1 VATLRLETSYRG
13 KHGMVLD
20 KDVGIPMRDGA
31 LLRANVFRPDAE
43 GRFPVLMTLGPYG
56 KDVHM
61 KDFQP
66 EPWEYLNKR
75 QPKILEASSC
85 RYLGFETPDPEP
97 WVPDG
102 YIVIKV
108 DSRGA
113 GKSPGF
119 LDVNSPAEYRDF
131 HDAIEWAG
139 TQAWSNGR
147 VGLLGISYFAASQWN
162 VAALK
167 PPHLAA
173 IVPWQGTPDFYN
185 GRTRQ
190 DGIFSSGF
198 TQRWFNRSVLRDQHG
213 NPECPFRDMFT
224 GERNTGPESL
234 APEELKANRSDYYA
248 NVLKHP
254 LKDAW
259 YRERTPKLEDITVPA
274 LVVANW
280 GGLALH
286 LRGTIEGYMR
296 MSSKEKW
303 LKVQTGSYFVT
314 FLMPESVALQKRF
327 FDRYLKDIDNGWEK
341 EPKVEVDVRSTD
353 DGVRR
358 TIVDTQWPVSV
369 ARPTRFYLDPQ
380 SRRLAS
386 TPPATGA
393 ELSYPAMGEGV
404 AFSLVAEHE
413 LEIAGPMVAR
423 LWVSSS
429 TDDMDLF
436 ATLRVLDPQGRECT
450 FLSSTEPKA
459 PVSMG
464 WMRVSHRKVDPRQ
477 STELVPVHPHDEEQ
491 RLTPG
496 EVVEVVVPIWPGS
509 ISVPPGYRLE
519 LVLQGKDYERPGE
532 TGEQRGSGWF
542 LHTDAQDR
550 PPSRFGGTHTVH
562 AGPGRESHLLL
573 PVTSA
578 RQS

>member
-1 VATLRLETSYRG
+1 
-13 KHGMVLD
+13 
-20 KDVGIPMRDGA
+20 
-31 LLRANVFRPDAE
+31 
-43 GRFPVLMTLGPYG
+43 
-56 KDVHM
+56 
-61 KDFQP
+61 
-66 EPWEYLNKR
+66 
-75 QPKILEASSC
+75 
-85 RYLGFETPDPEP
+85 
-97 WVPDG
+97 
-102 YIVIKV
+102 
-108 DSRGA
+108 
-113 GKSPGF
+113 
-119 LDVNSPAEYRDF
+119 
-131 HDAIEWAG
+131 
-139 TQAWSNGR
+139 
-147 VGLLGISYFAASQWN
+147 
-162 VAALK
+162 
-167 PPHLAA
+167 
-173 IVPWQGTPDFYN
+173 
-185 GRTRQ
+185 
-190 DGIFSSGF
+190 
-198 TQRWFNRSVLRDQHG
+198 
-213 NPECPFRDMFT
+213 MFT
-224 GERNTGPESL
+224 GERNTGPASL
-234 APEELKANRSDYYA
+234 SAGQLKANRSDYYG

-259 YRERTPKLEDITVPA
+259 YEERTPKLEDITVPA

-286 LRGTIEGYMR
+286 LRGTVEGYMR
-296 MSSKEKW
+296 ISSKEKW

-327 FDRYLKDIDNGWEK
+327 FDRYLKGIDNGWEK
-341 EPKVEVDVRSTD
+341 ERKVEVDVRSTD

-358 TIVDTQWPVSV
+358 TIVDTQWPLSV

-380 SRRLAS
+380 SRRLAG
-386 TPPATGA
+386 TPPATRA

-404 AFSLVAEHE
+404 VFSWVAEHE

-464 WMRVSHRKVDPRQ
+464 WMRVSHRKIDPRR

-519 LVLQGKDYERPGE
+519 LVLQGKDYERPDE

-542 LHTDAQDR
+542 LHTDPEDR
-550 PPSRFGGTHTVH
+550 PPARFGGTHTVH

-573 PVTSA
+573 PVTSPRHA
-578 RQS
+578 GQL